1 MTSTRMRGLV
11 PTVLGL
17 ALVAAG
23 CTGETGASPTTAPI
37 LEPPVTAAQPT
48 IDSTAPPSPEWPVV
62 TGEEFIPPPASGP
75 VGGMPVGSPPS
86 ACIGCPVIAL
96 ADGRPLVPRVGRA
109 DIFDPTTGVFEAT
122 GAPIGWYQDGG
133 EGVLLDDGQV
143 LLSGASVMR
152 DEGVIYEEDG
162 SHLELFD
169 PTQGRFT
176 QLDVATAFGA
186 HPALLADG
194 RVLLVGGREGGAVFD
209 PGDES
214 LVGTGFVRGLLGA
227 WQRSHAES
235 GLAAPLALGD
245 GRVLIVGDE
254 ASLYDPA
261 TDSFE
266 ETSPRIHATLEPALA
281 MMPDGRVLVAGG
293 SSGWGGW
300 DQNTREEIWSAKVE
314 IFDPGTQ
321 TFQATGSMLEARQ
334 GHVTVTLHDGRVLIL
349 GGAGDTVEV
358 FDPVTERFSALPAMS
373 RPRHQPAV
381 ALLPDGTVLVVG
393 GLDDGSGLDSTTS
406 QSAEIYLAHDPTH
419 PPIPPIREQ
428 PVLMVGLDVDFET
441 RSPPDGFEI
450 TVPPGG
456 FEGLSTGRVAWSGGS
471 LQHHVFVAESDLSRI
486 DLEIPACE
494 DGCVIAGPLELSPR
508 QFYMA
513 GRSMYVVLELEY
525 ADRIPTEAGELTLT
539 VTGGDGG

>member
-1 MTSTRMRGLV
+1 
-11 PTVLGL
+11 
-17 ALVAAG
+17 
-23 CTGETGASPTTAPI
+23 
-37 LEPPVTAAQPT
+37 
-48 IDSTAPPSPEWPVV
+48 
-62 TGEEFIPPPASGP
+62 
-75 VGGMPVGSPPS
+75 
-86 ACIGCPVIAL
+86 
-96 ADGRPLVPRVGRA
+96 
-109 DIFDPTTGVFEAT
+109 
-122 GAPIGWYQDGG
+122 
-133 EGVLLDDGQV
+133 
-143 LLSGASVMR
+143 MR

-194 RVLLVGGREGGAVFD
+194 RVLLVGGREGGA
-209 PGDES
+209 
-214 LVGTGFVRGLLGA
+214 
-227 WQRSHAES
+227 
-235 GLAAPLALGD
+235 
-245 GRVLIVGDE
+245 
-254 ASLYDPA
+254 
-261 TDSFE
+261 
-266 ETSPRIHATLEPALA
+266 
-281 MMPDGRVLVAGG
+281 
-293 SSGWGGW
+293 
-300 DQNTREEIWSAKVE
+300 
-314 IFDPGTQ
+314 
-321 TFQATGSMLEARQ
+321 
-334 GHVTVTLHDGRVLIL
+334 
-349 GGAGDTVEV
+349 V